1 MTQSIIQE
9 KARKGDLVC
18 AMYEKRCYDAAG
30 KFDGY
35 IASYR
40 LAEVMSATRA
50 GWAKTVRSCA
60 VTQGYDKVDDG
71 GRGGVLR
78 VYTLG
83 PHARNETLTALFN
96 KTGVADYIEMGETY
110 EDAQEWMRRTLGLEK
125 ESS

>member
-1 MTQSIIQE
+1 MTQPIIQE

-18 AMYEKRCYDAAG
+18 AMYEKRNYDAAG

-40 LAEVMSATRA
+40 LAEVMSATRT
-50 GWAKTVRSCA
+50 GRVKTVRDCA
-60 VTQGYDKVDDG
+60 VTRGADKVDG
-71 GRGGVLR
+71 SVGGVFR

-96 KTGVADYIEMGETY
+96 KTGVADHIEMGETY
-110 EDAQEWMRRTLGLEK
+110 EDAQRWMRRTLRLEK